1 MLRILTKEVH
11 TQMRNYGVVTLVKC
25 GLSSLLTFN
34 IDLWAPILTNFLL
47 SVGLLDNHGVNPY
60 MRLSYNLGQ
69 NKMEQQ
75 TPNHPPPPKKK
86 KNRKSRSSVVLC
98 SETKRKRLLRRLS
111 FVLFE
116 SFHKSCVHM
125 HMNKMKFERNSFL

>member
-11 TQMRNYGVVTLVKC
+11 IQMRNYGVVTLVKC

-34 IDLWAPILTNFLL
+34 IDSWAPILTNFLL

-60 MRLSYNLGQ
+60 MRLSFNLGQ

-75 TPNHPPPPKKK
+75 TPNHPPPPPKKK
-86 KNRKSRSSVVLC
+86 TENPVPQSFFALKPNGNACYAGCPLSYSS
-98 SETKRKRLLRRLS
+98 
-111 FVLFE
+111 LFI
-116 SFHKSCVHM
+116 SHAYICT
-125 HMNKMKFERNSFL
+125 